1 MKVSDVMGLFLARR
15 ENYAVLSVRHL
26 HGDMWHIVMA
36 GQAYTAVVLL
46 KSFDYY
52 EKRYHLAKEEVPT
65 FVLCFHHNTVLPIRA
80 LALREGEITEPYEL
94 PTEITDLETQR
105 ATKRGHKVLM
115 GMYLSGMRV
124 AQDMVK
130 ALPATSRKRYLR
142 EAESYGKRTKGKPVG
157 LKPKKAR
164 VAS

>member
-1 MKVSDVMGLFLARR
+1 MQGTP
-15 ENYAVLSVRHL
+15 
-26 HGDMWHIVMA
+26 
-36 GQAYTAVVLL
+36 YTAVVLL

-52 EKRYHLAKEEVPT
+52 TKRYHLAKEKYQRS
-65 FVLCFHHNTVLPIRA
+65 LICFQHNTVLPIRA

-94 PTEITDLETQR
+94 PTEITDLQTQR

-130 ALPATSRKRYLR
+130 ALPATSRKRYLK
-142 EAESYGKRTKGKPVG
+142 EAESYGKRARGKPVG

-164 VAS
+164 IAS